1 MRQEHPA
8 FGRLALDVVLV
19 QTGAADGVQV
29 AVRMAGEAVLRA
41 RAAAGVADGVAGQA
55 GGTEDGRHLVVG
67 EENGAGACGETCW
80 TVSHTALVVQ
90 VEAGV
95 ALCGRKKQNSV

>member
-1 MRQEHPA
+1 MRLEQPA
-8 FGRLALDVVLV
+8 VRRLTLDVVLV

-29 AVRMAGEAVLRA
+29 AVRRAGEAALRA
-41 RAAAGVADGVAGQA
+41 RAAAGEADGVAEHT
-55 GGTEDGRHLVVG
+55 GGTEDRRHLVVG

-80 TVSHTALVVQ
+80 TVSHAALVVQ